1 MGLLGHLSCA
11 KLGSVATMLKKA
23 NDKMRMRAFIC
34 NSLGWKNGF

>member
-1 MGLLGHLSCA
+1 
-11 KLGSVATMLKKA
+11 MLKKA